1 LSTTCS
7 SVETLGFAVT
17 PLAARVRHRTAV
29 VLPRTHMLLL
39 VRADGIDWLTDVGFG
54 GEGLLLPVPL
64 RRAEPCRQ
72 FAWTYRLIEHGGGWL
87 LQSLRDDE
95 WIDLYAFTLE
105 QQEMADYE
113 MANHYVSTHPNSRF
127 VQTRLSSRART
138 CGTSS
143 GPRADP
149 ARSTVTTRTIAAT
162 SSCWRL
168 WQPPFDLTPMPPGT
182 GLLRPGPG

>member
-1 LSTTCS
+1 M
-7 SVETLGFAVT
+7 
-17 PLAARVRHRTAV
+17 RYRTAV

-127 VQTRLSSRART
+127 VQTLT
-138 CGTSS
+138 VQLPGTDVRHVLRDRELTQDR
-143 GPRADP
+143 G
-149 ARSTVTTRTIAAT
+149 STVTTRTIAGDEQLLAT
-162 SSCWRL
+162 L
-168 WQPPFDLTPMPPGT
+168 AVTFGLHMPPGT
-182 GLLRPGPG
+182 RLLRNQAV